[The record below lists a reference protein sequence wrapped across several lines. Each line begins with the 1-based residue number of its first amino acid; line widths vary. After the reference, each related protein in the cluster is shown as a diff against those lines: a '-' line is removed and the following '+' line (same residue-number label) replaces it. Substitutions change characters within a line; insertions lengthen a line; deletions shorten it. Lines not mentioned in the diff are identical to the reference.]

1 MTNDNNIATPFE
13 PTGKEGELI
22 ENKRRRLIFR
32 ADHRGTKEMDI
43 LLGTFAKQNV
53 PSFTEEEL
61 NEFDTLL
68 SHNDPDLYNWIT
80 GKETPPQEVAEM
92 DAFQKL
98 LTHKVV

>member
-1 MTNDNNIATPFE
+1 MSDDNVIRPFE
-13 PTGKEGELI
+13 PGGKPGELI

-53 PSFTEEEL
+53 PDFSEEEL
-61 NEFDTLL
+61 TEFDTLL

-80 GKETPPQEVAEM
+80 GKETPPDSVAQM
-92 DAFQKL
+92 AAFQKL
-98 LTHKVV
+98 CTHKVV